1 MKLAVNTARVL
12 VGALYIFSG
21 LVKAIDPL
29 GLAYK
34 MQEFFEKWAES
45 GFLKGLMHWLDQ
57 YAKGFSIF
65 MITLEI
71 ALGVALLVGY
81 RSKLT
86 TRLLL
91 LLTLFFTF
99 LTSYVLFS
107 GKIKACGCFGDCIP
121 LTPVQTFTKDIV
133 LLLLIM
139 LLVIKHKHIQP
150 LLGKMANGG
159 VVLAGIIGAL
169 LLQWWVLKHLPLV
182 DCLPYKKGNNIVEL
196 RKMPADAVPDKY
208 SYAFIYTNNGVD
220 KEFTDMKNLPDSP
233 WVFKDRKQVLIEKG
247 RNNVPVISDFMLGT
261 AAGGDTTN
269 AILGQPGKYYLL
281 FIKDM
286 ETYSVKGDAD
296 IAMAKKL
303 YQQKIPFYIV
313 TSQPRKVAERFGR
326 VADNG
331 VPLNLPILTCDAVV
345 LKTAAR
351 CNPVLYHMQGGVV
364 QAKWSGVDIPSN
376 NY

>member
-1 MKLAVNTARVL
+1 MKIAVNTARVL

-71 ALGVALLVGY
+71 ALGLALLMGF

-107 GKIKACGCFGDCIP
+107 GKIRACGCFGDCIP

-133 LLLLIM
+133 LLLLII
-139 LLVIKHKHIQP
+139 LLVIGHKHIKP

-159 VVLAGIIGAL
+159 VVLAGILAAL

-182 DCLPYKKGNNIVEL
+182 DCLPYKKGNNIAEL
-196 RKMPADAVPDKY
+196 RKMPKDAVPDKY
-208 SYAFIYTNNGVD
+208 EYAFIYTNNGVD

-233 WVFKDRKQVLIEKG
+233 WVFKDRKQVLVAKG
-247 RNNVPVISDFMLGT
+247 KNNVPVISDLMLSTPAGT
-261 AAGGDTTN
+261 DTTD
-269 AILGQPGKYYLL
+269 AILGQSGKYYLL

-286 ETYSVKGDAD
+286 ETYSVKGEAD
-296 IAMAKKL
+296 IAMAKAL
-303 YQQKIPFYIV
+303 YQQKIPFLVV
-313 TSQPRKVAERFGR
+313 TAQPRKVAERFGQLS
-326 VADNG
+326 DNG
-331 VPLNLPILTCDAVV
+331 VPLNIPILTCDAVV

-351 CNPVLYHMQGGVV
+351 CNPVLYQMQGAVV
-364 QAKWSGVDIPSN
+364 ANKWSGVDIPDG

>member
-71 ALGVALLVGY
+71 ALGLALLMGF

-121 LTPVQTFTKDIV
+121 LTPIQTFTKDII
-133 LLLLIM
+133 LLLLIL
-139 LLVIKHKHIQP
+139 LLVIGHKHIKP

-159 VVLAGIIGAL
+159 VVLAGIILAL

-182 DCLPYKKGNNIVEL
+182 DCLPYKKGNNIAEL

-208 SYAFIYTNNGVD
+208 DYMFVYSKGGEK
-220 KEFTDMKNLPDSP
+220 KEFDMKNLPDST
-233 WVFKDRKQVLIEKG
+233 WEFVDRKQVLVSKG
-247 RNNVPVISDFMLGT
+247 KNNVPVISDLMLTTPAGT
-261 AAGGDTTN
+261 DTTD
-269 AILGQPGKYYLL
+269 AILGQSGKYYLL

-296 IAMAKKL
+296 IAMAKQL
-303 YQQKIPFYIV
+303 LQQKIPFYIV
-313 TSQPRKVAERFGR
+313 TSQPRKVAERFGKLT
-326 VADNG
+326 DNG
-331 VPLNLPILTCDAVV
+331 AALNIPVLTCDAVV

-351 CNPVLYHMQGGVV
+351 CNPTLYRMEGPVV
-364 QAKWSGVDIPSN
+364 KGKWSGLDIPAGD
-376 NY
+376 Y